1 MGSKIIV
8 KGADFSRCAVAV
20 TPNYEESLIGSSQTI
35 WNNAASI
42 ATAGAYGAQVQENG
56 YVSGIIIKSS
66 ADCSSKAMVQ
76 VYEDGSQDNP
86 QIYDVLPKVFEAGVH
101 EYTFTSPVPVAAG
114 QVICIGGGSG
124 TIFFY
129 YASSG
134 GDYPVSTFGGSVPVD
149 NWRIYTIN
157 FVMQSEV

>member
-35 WNNAASI
+35 WDNAASV
-42 ATAGAYGAQVQENG
+42 ASAGAYGALVQENG
-56 YVSGIIIKSS
+56 YVSGLIIKSS
-66 ADCSSKAMVQ
+66 ADCSSKATIQ
-76 VYEDGSQDNP
+76 VYENGSEDDP
-86 QIYDVLPKVFEAGVH
+86 QIYDVLPTTFEAGVH
-101 EYTFTSPVPVAAG
+101 EYTFTSPVPVTTG
-114 QVICIGGGSG
+114 QVICVGGASG
-124 TIFFY
+124 TISFY

-149 NWRIYTIN
+149 NWRTYTFN
-157 FVMQSEV
+157 FVMQEEL